1 MYGTFG
7 PGPRPLAGEMYAEAA
22 GARMT
27 PVPYKGSAPLVTAL
41 IGGEVALGV
50 DTVASA
56 APHAK
61 AGKVRAGRHR
71 RASLAAAAGR
81 ADLRRGRPARRVH
94 GRMVRPGGAGEAP
107 APVLD
112 TLGRAVEEVMRDPQV
127 RKSIEDMAMEP
138 VFMPGPAFRD
148 PISSELATFGAVGK
162 RAGITLD

>member
-1 MYGTFG
+1 
-7 PGPRPLAGEMYAEAA
+7 MYAEAA

-56 APHAK
+56 AQHAK
-61 AGKVRAGRHR
+61 AGKVRALAVTGAHR
-71 RASLAAAAGR
+71 SPQLPDVPTFAEAGLPGVSMVGWYGLV
-81 ADLRRGRPARRVH
+81 APAKT
-94 GRMVRPGGAGEAP
+94 P

-148 PISSELATFGAVGK
+148 QISSELATFGAVGK